1 LPVHHLDRANGV
13 LTLAPSGPLTAANFE
28 AVASEVDPYIV
39 EHGALRGVLI
49 HARAFPGWESFAAFL
64 GHLGFVRDHAS
75 KVRRL
80 AFASDSAL
88 LTFAPQVA
96 RIFVRADVR
105 HFAYAECDAAAAW
118 LASP

>member
-1 LPVHHLDRANGV
+1 MLVHHLDRASGV
-13 LTLAPSGPLTAANFE
+13 LTLAPSGPLTAADF
-28 AVASEVDPYIV
+28 ASVASEIDAYAND
-39 EHGALRGVLI
+39 HGVLRGVLI

-80 AFASDSAL
+80 AFVSDSAL
-88 LTFAPQVA
+88 LGFAPQVA
-96 RIFVRADVR
+96 RFFVRADVR